1 MVQNIF
7 LLGAYVRNMQKKF
20 QDDLAKSATNAEETL
35 SSMRTVRSFSQEP
48 KADADYAKGIDAS
61 FEVGKKLSLAS
72 GNFFNDFCILFG
84 INFLFGPLI
93 NIFYSCFRLFQYVY
107 WCNYSS
113 N

>member
-72 GNFFNDFCILFG
+72 GNFFNDFCIF
-84 INFLFGPLI
+84 IWNKFFIWTFNKYFLF
-93 NIFYSCFRLFQYVY
+93 LF
-107 WCNYSS
+107 
-113 N
+113 